1 MKGLTIEN
9 FVHEIKHIVHVTRFC
24 VLVLSVSVKG
34 LSYTALLIKKYDF
47 YEETVLYL
55 NHSRRSS
62 VGLIPYCFLK
72 HVVK

>member
-9 FVHEIKHIVHVTRFC
+9 FVHGIKHIVHVTRFC

-34 LSYTALLIKKYDF
+34 AVLHSPFNKKCDF